1 MYDIQILIIG
11 HLSFAAAAFS
21 FLMKDIVSLRLI
33 AIISSILGIVYNFF
47 VADEPLWL
55 VISWLGIFIII
66 NSFQI
71 IHVFLEPRMIKLSGK
86 ELNIRNNFFQELSLT
101 QFNKII
107 KLSNTQTVA
116 KNSYILKKNQPVLEL
131 RLILSGEVS
140 IEEKGRAISSLK
152 AGAFIGEVSF
162 MSGSR
167 ATADVRT
174 LEETSV
180 ISWNQSNLRRLLIAN
195 PSLHLLFNQ
204 IINSDL
210 AKKLS
215 FKA

>member
-1 MYDIQILIIG
+1 
-11 HLSFAAAAFS
+11 
-21 FLMKDIVSLRLI
+21 
-33 AIISSILGIVYNFF
+33 
-47 VADEPLWL
+47 
-55 VISWLGIFIII
+55 
-66 NSFQI
+66 
-71 IHVFLEPRMIKLSGK
+71 
-86 ELNIRNNFFQELSLT
+86 
-101 QFNKII
+101 
-107 KLSNTQTVA
+107 
-116 KNSYILKKNQPVLEL
+116 
-131 RLILSGEVS
+131 
-140 IEEKGRAISSLK
+140 
-152 AGAFIGEVSF
+152 